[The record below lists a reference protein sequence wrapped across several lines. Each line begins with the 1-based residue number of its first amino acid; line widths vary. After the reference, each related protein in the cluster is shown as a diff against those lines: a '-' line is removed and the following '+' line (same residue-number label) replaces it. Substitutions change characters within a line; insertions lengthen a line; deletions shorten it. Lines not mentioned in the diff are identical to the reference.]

1 LCLPA
6 IPPPALAA
14 QQNLSLATY
23 CEITGRLLRLSEM
36 EWRERVQAAEANA
49 GNRDGLLQALDTI
62 FNRYSRLRSDEYAR
76 YRTSDVEYGRFATD
90 YKEEIQSYLEQNV
103 PIANDLDS
111 TRSRING
118 LIDRFE
124 AMMAPPPGDKK

>member
-1 LCLPA
+1 MLTGKRLRAAIIVATLCLPA

-23 CEITGRLLRLSEM
+23 CEITGRLLQLSEM

-62 FNRYSRLRSDEYAR
+62 FNRYARLRSDEYAR

-90 YKEEIQSYLEQNV
+90 YKE
-103 PIANDLDS
+103 
-111 TRSRING
+111 
-118 LIDRFE
+118 
-124 AMMAPPPGDKK
+124 